1 MYTKTALTL
10 AAVLTVLLA
19 AQGAEGAQGT
29 KGAQGAQRS
38 QGARGTQGAQA
49 AHAAQ
54 AAQAAHA
61 AHAAHAVRAAPVSA
75 AAPSGT
81 ALGACGPGRLCL
93 WPKPDFKGR
102 PWTHELATTDIDSC
116 VPLPEGTSAQ
126 SLANRTGRPV
136 TTYQS
141 AECGE
146 TGEFETYPGRGTWVP
161 QTAYEVRAFKLWER

>member
-1 MYTKTALTL
+1 MYTKTALAL
-10 AAVLTVLLA
+10 AAALAVLPA
-19 AQGAEGAQGT
+19 AQGTGSA
-29 KGAQGAQRS
+29 S
-38 QGARGTQGAQA
+38 
-49 AHAAQ
+49 
-54 AAQAAHA
+54 
-61 AHAAHAVRAAPVSA
+61 AAPTAPPSTTAPPGASA
-75 AAPSGT
+75 PPAATTSPGVTAPPAATARPGVTASPGASGRPAPSGT
-81 ALGACGPGRLCL
+81 VLGTCGPGRLCL

-116 VPLPEGTSAQ
+116 VALPPGTSAQ

-146 TGEFETYPGRGTWVP
+146 TGEFETYPGRGTWAP

>member
-54 AAQAAHA
+54 AAQ
-61 AHAAHAVRAAPVSA
+61 AAHAVRAAPVSA

-126 SLANRTGRPV
+126 SLAYRS
-136 TTYQS
+136 QS
-141 AECGE
+141 LNAL
-146 TGEFETYPGRGTWVP
+146 TS
-161 QTAYEVRAFKLWER
+161 